1 MNELGLLYVMD
12 VELSHIEASRL
23 SVLNFLLI
31 RSKPGMEGAVARDG
45 GLFIICSLSLH
56 IS

>member
-1 MNELGLLYVMD
+1 MNELGLLYGMD